1 MTLDPGAVER
11 ALRARAAL
19 GRIAVVE
26 RAGSTSAD
34 LVSAASDVPGWPDRS
49 VLVADHQT
57 QGRGRAGRSWETPPE
72 TALTFSVL
80 VRPDVPTAR
89 FGWLPL
95 LGGLAVV
102 NALATVGA
110 RAAVKWP
117 NDVLLRESDG
127 GAVPGWGIWRKVA
140 GVLGDLVPGAAVIG
154 IGVNVSQV
162 RLPVPHAT
170 SLLRAGFEVERTSLL
185 AEVVAAFVGL
195 EERWRAADGDAVAA
209 GLAAECADACVTIG
223 SAVRVHRPDGVL
235 AGTAAGLSDDGA
247 LLVVDDEGHEHE
259 VLAGDVEHLR

>member
-1 MTLDPGAVER
+1 MSLDPNAVER
-11 ALRARAAL
+11 ALRARTAL
-19 GRIAVVE
+19 GRVAVVE

-34 LVSAASDVPGWPDRS
+34 LVVAAADAQGWPDRS

-57 QGRGRAGRSWETPPE
+57 QGRGRVGRVWETPPGA
-72 TALTFSVL
+72 ALTFSVL

-102 NALATVGA
+102 RALAAVDV
-110 RAAVKWP
+110 AAALKWP

-127 GAVPGWGIWRKVA
+127 PAVPGWGIWRKVA
-140 GVLGDLVPGAAVIG
+140 GVLGDLVPGGAVIG
-154 IGVNVSQV
+154 IGVNIAQT

-170 SLLRAGFEVERTSLL
+170 SLRRAGFDVQRTGLL
-185 AEVVAAFVGL
+185 VEVVSAFVGL

-209 GLAAECADACVTIG
+209 GLADECARVCITIG
-223 SAVRVHRPDGVL
+223 SPGRVHRPDGVL
-235 AGTAAGLSDDGA
+235 GGTAAGLSDDGA
-247 LLVVDDEGHEHE
+247 LLVVDDTGHEHE

>member
-1 MTLDPGAVER
+1 MTLDSGVVS
-11 ALRARAAL
+11 ALRARTTL

-26 RAGSTSAD
+26 QTGSTSAD
-34 LVSAASDVPGWPDRS
+34 LVAAAADPQAWPDRS

-57 QGRGRAGRSWETPPE
+57 EGRGRAGRSWETTPG

-80 VRPDVPTAR
+80 VRPEVPTAR

-102 NALATVGA
+102 RALATVEVP
-110 RAAVKWP
+110 AALKWP

-127 GAVPGWGIWRKVA
+127 PAVPGWGIWRKVA

-154 IGVNVSQV
+154 IGVNVGQT

-170 SLLRAGFEVERTSLL
+170 SLLRAGFEVDRTGLL
-185 AEVVAAFVGL
+185 VEVVASFLGL

-209 GLAAECADACVTIG
+209 GLAAECAQACVTIG
-223 SAVRVHRPDGVL
+223 SQVRVHRPDRVL
-235 AGTAAGLSDDGA
+235 EGTAAGLSDDGA
-247 LLVVDDEGHEHE
+247 LLVVDDHGREHE